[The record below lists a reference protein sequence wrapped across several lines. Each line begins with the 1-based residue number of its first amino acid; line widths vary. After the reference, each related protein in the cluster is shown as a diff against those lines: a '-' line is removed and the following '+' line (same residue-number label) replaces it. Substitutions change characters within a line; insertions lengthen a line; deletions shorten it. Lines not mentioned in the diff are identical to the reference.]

1 MLTWKIQPRGPEV
14 HVAMAGR
21 ITEETSLTPLATAIN
36 APRVV
41 LDLADVHRINSSGC
55 KEWLVM
61 IQALQRR
68 GVEIVLERCSVAMTQ
83 QLMMVLGFDGN
94 GTVRSVFAPYRCAR
108 CNGETLK
115 LISFESNLGAAVDG
129 SENCPSCGG
138 AMELDDLPENYE
150 LLATRFAQRAGQGVG
165 A

>member
-14 HVAMAGR
+14 HVAMTGR
-21 ITEETSLTPLATAIN
+21 ITEETSLIPLATAID

-41 LDLADVHRINSSGC
+41 LDLADIHRINSSGC
-55 KEWLVM
+55 KEWLLM
-61 IQALQRR
+61 IQRLQSR

-83 QLMMVLGFDGN
+83 QLMMMLGFDGN
-94 GTVRSVFAPYRCAR
+94 GTVRSVFAPYRCPR
-108 CNGETLK
+108 CNGESLK
-115 LISFESNLGAAVDG
+115 LISFESDVQAAIGG

-150 LLATRFAQRAGQGVG
+150 LLATTFAR
-165 A
+165 